1 MECNKAELWIG
12 FLYSKQP
19 YSSYVHPKLTV
30 FARAVSRPTRPREA
44 IAWEPELVVAT
55 AALHRLKL
63 QTHVGCLLQVVE
75 TAPAMAETA
84 AGAPNDNDHHL
95 FFNGML
101 LRITTATTAAGVGA
115 TDAAVRGTA
124 DALLRWSGLLFDPA
138 HIPTLTLTLAPLE
151 VGPPPLSAGATTT
164 PCYQCFC
171 WTCTCAFI
179 CREHAASAASSTALD
194 TRHGHTSIG
203 I

>member
-1 MECNKAELWIG
+1 M
-12 FLYSKQP
+12 S
-19 YSSYVHPKLTV
+19 HPKLTV

-115 TDAAVRGTA
+115 TDAAVRSTA

-138 HIPTLTLTLAPLE
+138 HIPTLTLTLAPR
-151 VGPPPLSAGATTT
+151 GGAAATIRRSHY
-164 PCYQCFC
+164 YQVLLLDLHLRLYLPRARCL
-171 WTCTCAFI
+171 
-179 CREHAASAASSTALD
+179 CRLL
-194 TRHGHTSIG
+194 RGFGHTSRPHFNRDLSAAR
-203 I
+203 